1 MTQPEAAWS
10 QRPAA
15 SPGAE
20 SALEMLG
27 LGVDAERTTQFYPSQ
42 GPGRPGRPS
51 SPGDVGHPGPA
62 GRDGRPGPARRPR
75 RFRLVVVCAVVVVL
89 VVAVAVLLTRHP
101 GTPASAGGS
110 PSPVGTGSGSGDT
123 PSIDNVQTDSTP
135 ISVAEIFP
143 DATVSTSGFTLSRVA
158 QSVDTN
164 CSAAANG
171 TFASALTTAKCERVL
186 RVTFVTPDKR
196 YAVTAGVAALPTLAA
211 AHQAAAAE
219 NFGKD
224 AWFTGLNGPAAS
236 GAGHV
241 TTTSGY
247 GYQTVL
253 GRYLIFAL
261 STPGEGGSVAAVS
274 GELTTLSHDF
284 TGLAS
289 RAILERE
296 K

>member
-1 MTQPEAAWS
+1 M
-10 QRPAA
+10 
-15 SPGAE
+15 
-20 SALEMLG
+20 
-27 LGVDAERTTQFYPSQ
+27 
-42 GPGRPGRPS
+42 
-51 SPGDVGHPGPA
+51 
-62 GRDGRPGPARRPR
+62 
-75 RFRLVVVCAVVVVL
+75 VVVL

-101 GTPASAGGS
+101 GTPTSAGGS
-110 PSPVGTGSGSGDT
+110 PSPVGTGSGSAAT

-143 DATVSTSGFTLSRVA
+143 DATVSTGGFTLRQVA

-211 AHQAAAAE
+211 AHQVAAAE

-241 TTTSGY
+241 TTTAGY

-261 STPGEGGSVAAVS
+261 STPGQGGSVAAVS
-274 GELTTLSHDF
+274 AELTTLSHGF

-289 RAILERE
+289 RAILQRER
-296 K
+296 

>member
-1 MTQPEAAWS
+1 MTQPETAWP
-10 QRPAA
+10 QHPPASA
-15 SPGAE
+15 GAE

-27 LGVDAERTTQFYPSQ
+27 LGGDAERTTQFYPSQ
-42 GPGRPGRPS
+42 DPGRPGWPS
-51 SPGDVGHPGPA
+51 SPDDTNRTGPG
-62 GRDGRPGPARRPR
+62 GRDARPAPARHPR
-75 RFRLVVVCAVVVVL
+75 RFRLVAVCGVVVVL
-89 VVAVAVLLTRHP
+89 IVAIAVLLTRHP

-110 PSPVGTGSGSGDT
+110 PSPVGTGSGSGAT
-123 PSIDNVQTDSTP
+123 PSIDNVQTDPTP

-143 DATVSTSGFTLSRVA
+143 DKTVSTSGFTLSQVA

-171 TFASALTTAKCERVL
+171 TFASALAAATCERVL
-186 RVTFVTPDKR
+186 RVTFVTPGKR

-211 AHQAAAAE
+211 AHQVAAAG

-241 TTTSGY
+241 TSTAGY

-253 GRYLIFAL
+253 GRYLVFAL
-261 STPGEGGSVAAVS
+261 STPGQSGSVAAVS

-284 TGLAS
+284 TSLAS
-289 RAILERE
+289 RAILARE